1 MQRELAD
8 TGNKYE
14 IIDFV
19 KSRIK
24 MSIGLERAPKPASI
38 LKEQNDRIGNK
49 SDIDDNNENADPNV
63 TGLPTKVD
71 EFMSYINRVY
81 FDGKLEQDGKQ
92 FFKSDIEGT
101 THDENDLPVGHSRR
115 PIRKILITT

>member
-1 MQRELAD
+1 
-8 TGNKYE
+8 
-14 IIDFV
+14 
-19 KSRIK
+19 

-38 LKEQNDRIGNK
+38 LKKQNDGIGNK
-49 SDIDDNNENADPNV
+49 SDIDDDDENADPNV

>member
-19 KSRIK
+19 KSRVK
-24 MSIGLERAPKPASI
+24 MSIGLEKAPKPVSI
-38 LKEQNDRIGNK
+38 LKERNDGIKDRSDTEDGNE
-49 SDIDDNNENADPNV
+49 DADPNV
-63 TGLPTKVD
+63 AGLPTKVD

-92 FFKSDIEGT
+92 LFKSDIEGT
-101 THDENDLPVGHSRR
+101 THDDNDLPVGHSRR
-115 PIRKILITT
+115 PIRKILVTT

>member
-19 KSRIK
+19 KSRVK
-24 MSIGLERAPKPASI
+24 MSIGLEKAPKPVSI
-38 LKEQNDRIGNK
+38 LKERNDGIKDRSDTEDGNE
-49 SDIDDNNENADPNV
+49 DADPNV
-63 TGLPTKVD
+63 AGLPTKVD

-92 FFKSDIEGT
+92 LFKSDIEGT
-101 THDENDLPVGHSRR
+101 TLDDNDLPVGHSRR
-115 PIRKILITT
+115 PIRKILVTT